1 MATPKKTKVEPTY
14 RTEKIGEVEID
25 TGTLVIS
32 DPCNIGGLELDFEN
46 LGTTQQLLG
55 EPYKNGKERKVAIL
69 STTGLGDGR
78 YPVFAEIVDGEMGER
93 VIALHIHLDFMYCFA
108 DDKRAKKD
116 IAKQEAEYLAMMNA
130 TEAKEHTEHD
140 TVNT

>member
-1 MATPKKTKVEPTY
+1 MAAHTL
-14 RTEKIGEVEID
+14 EIEA
-25 TGTLVIS
+25 
-32 DPCNIGGLELDFEN
+32 GGGGHGAFRHDHGMHPIAL
-46 LGTTQQLLG
+46 
-55 EPYKNGKERKVAIL
+55 PRCR
-69 STTGLGDGR
+69 DGR

-140 TVNT
+140 TVNP